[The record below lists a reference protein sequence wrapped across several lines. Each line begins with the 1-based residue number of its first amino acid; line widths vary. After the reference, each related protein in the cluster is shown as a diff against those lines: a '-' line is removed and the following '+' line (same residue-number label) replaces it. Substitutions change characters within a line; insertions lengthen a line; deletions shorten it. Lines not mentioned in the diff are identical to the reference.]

1 MDRDARTGAQR
12 WFRVALAG
20 IFVAA
25 AIPLIAIGVAIV
37 ALWLG
42 SGPPRHD
49 GSIVVYPAERILT
62 MNPRQPT
69 ASAIAIADGRVL
81 AIGTR
86 SEVAAAIEGRPHEV
100 DDRFADKVVLPG
112 FIDPHIHAS
121 LALMFNLEIVS
132 AMEWQKPSGPTVVVR
147 GREAFLSRIAELA
160 AAGDAEEWLL
170 TWGYHEPYHG
180 LVRRA
185 DLDHAAG
192 ERPVVLW
199 QRSAHEMIF
208 NSAALERLGFREAD
222 LEGPGADW
230 EAGRLWEAGL
240 FDRMDRIRGIFASPS
255 RVLAALDTMSQVIHR
270 GGLTTVGEQGFPQ
283 LSALAELPMLHYELQ
298 RGAGVYR
305 WGLVPNAMYLMRE
318 HGDASAAERAA
329 ESLLRFSTDRVR
341 IVRHVK
347 YYADGAIFAQLMQMK
362 DPYLDGHHGEWMMP
376 PDEQKA
382 VLEAF
387 WPRGWTIHVHVNGDA
402 GVDLVL
408 DQFEAVRALHE
419 PAPGQRL
426 ILEHYGYARPDQH
439 ERLRAL
445 GGEVSNNAYYAHELA
460 PIYAEHGLGPERAS
474 DISPLGGLVR
484 AGVPFSFHSDFP
496 MAPAEPLRQAWVAV
510 NRIGS
515 DGEVWGPDQRVSL
528 DLALRAITIEGA
540 RSLGLEDEIGSLEVG
555 KRADLTV
562 LEADPYETPPAD
574 LADIPI
580 WGTVLGGKLHPIE

>member
-1 MDRDARTGAQR
+1 MDPDQPFADT
-12 WFRVALAG
+12 
-20 IFVAA
+20 
-25 AIPLIAIGVAIV
+25 IAV
-37 ALWLG
+37 
-42 SGPPRHD
+42 
-49 GSIVVYPAERILT
+49 
-62 MNPRQPT
+62 
-69 ASAIAIADGRVL
+69 ADGRVL
-81 AIGTR
+81 AIGDR
-86 SEVAAAIEGRPHEV
+86 SEVEAALGGRPLV

-132 AMEWQKPSGPTVVVR
+132 AMEWQKPFGPTVVVR
-147 GREAFLSRIAELA
+147 GRDEFLARIAELA
-160 AAGDAEEWLL
+160 AAGDEDEWLL

-180 LVRRA
+180 SVRRA
-185 DLDHAAG
+185 DLDLAAG
-192 ERPVVLW
+192 GRPVMLW

-208 NSAALERLGFREAD
+208 NTAALEKLGFREAD
-222 LEGPGADW
+222 LDGPGADW

-240 FDRMDRIRGIFASPS
+240 FTRMDRIRGILVSPA
-255 RVLAALDTMSQVIHR
+255 RLLAALDTMSQVIHR
-270 GGLTTVGEQGFPQ
+270 GGITTVGEQGFPQ
-283 LSALAELPMLHYELQ
+283 QSTLAELPMLHYELQ
-298 RGAGVYR
+298 RGDGLYR
-305 WGLVPNAMYLMRE
+305 WGLVPNAMYLMQQ
-318 HGDASAAERAA
+318 HGDAVAAERAA

-362 DPYLDGHHGEWMMP
+362 EPYLDGHHGEWMTP

-382 VLEAF
+382 ILEAF

-408 DQFEAVRALHE
+408 DQFEAIRALHE

-474 DISPLGGLVR
+474 DISPLGGLAR

-515 DGEVWGPDQRVSL
+515 DERVWGPDQRISL

-540 RSLGLEDEIGSLEVG
+540 RSLGLQDEIGSLEVG
-555 KRADLTV
+555 KRADLTI
-562 LEADPYETPPAD
+562 LEADPYDTPPED

-580 WGTVLGGKLHPIE
+580 WGTMLGGELHPIR